1 MTCLTICVRS
11 VSMSG
16 PSGSKLET
24 VLDAAQGCLRRHGVR
39 KTTMEDIA
47 RAAGMS
53 RPAVYQYVRNRDD
66 AFRRLAAREY
76 QAALV
81 NAEAEAIGDGTL
93 AQRLARVLTVRL
105 DLVAGRDPA
114 WAGELLAVCEDLE
127 RAFLARLSDLLT
139 ATITEAAEDADLA
152 LGPDNAREFAGL
164 ALALTRGLE
173 PDPDHDRARER
184 LRNGSALLVAGL
196 AATVRPG
203 GTRPRVATTV

>member
-1 MTCLTICVRS
+1 
-11 VSMSG
+11 MSG
-16 PSGSKLET
+16 PSGSRLEA
-24 VLDAAQGCLRRHGVR
+24 VLDAAEVCLRRHGVR

-93 AQRLARVLTVRL
+93 AQRLARVLAVRL
-105 DLVAGRDPA
+105 ELVAGRDPA

-127 RAFLARLSDLLT
+127 LAFLARLSDLLT

-152 LGPDNAREFAGL
+152 LGEENAREFAGL
-164 ALALTRGLE
+164 ALALTHGLE
-173 PDPDHDRARER
+173 ADPDHDRARER

-203 GTRPRVATTV
+203 GSRPRVATSV